1 MLLRDAID
9 LGIKYRMIVRRYGS
23 LQWQVGFREDIT
35 LEHSSLCD
43 TLEEAS
49 ELIISKRLER
59 EEQEQG
65 DKKW

>member
-9 LGIKYRMIVRRYGS
+9 LGIKYRMTIRRYGS
-23 LQWQVGFREDIT
+23 LQWQVGFREDTT

-43 TLEEAS
+43 TLEEAA
-49 ELIISKRLER
+49 ELIVSKRLER

-65 DKKW
+65 DKRW

>member
-43 TLEEAS
+43 TLEEAA
-49 ELIISKRLER
+49 ELIVSKRLER

-65 DKKW
+65 DKRW

>member
-1 MLLRDAID
+1 MLLREAID
-9 LGIKYRMIVRRYGS
+9 TAILHRMTIRRYGS
-23 LQWQVGFREDIT
+23 LQYQVGYREDMT

-43 TLEEAS
+43 TLEEAA

-59 EEQEQG
+59 DEQEQG